1 MKKRIS
7 YLLLVFS
14 VLFISCQPNKT
25 PVPDGQ
31 KSTSWKKQLQTELPQ
46 LGHRNWLLVVDKAF
60 PLLADENIQIIET
73 NEQLVDVLNE
83 VKNQV
88 GEQAHVKPILYK
100 DLELD
105 YLNEELVPGIEK
117 FKKDL
122 YRIYPQDSYS
132 VIAHNEIFSKMDAA
146 SKLFKVLVL
155 KTNAVMPYSSVFM
168 ELDCKYWNAEK
179 ENLLRDKIKK
189 GNSGS

>member
-14 VLFISCQPNKT
+14 VLFINCQPNKT
-25 PVPDGQ
+25 SVPDGQ

-122 YRIYPQDSYS
+122 YRIYPKESYS
-132 VIAHNEIFSKMDAA
+132 VISHNEIFSKMDAA

-168 ELDCKYWNAEK
+168 ELDCKYWNVDK
-179 ENLLRDKIKK
+179 EILLRDKIKK
-189 GNSGS
+189 GNSGN

>member
-25 PVPDGQ
+25 PVSDGQ

-88 GEQAHVKPILYK
+88 GAQAHVKPILYK

-168 ELDCKYWNAEK
+168 ELDCKYWNVDK
-179 ENLLRDKIKK
+179 EILLRDKIKK
-189 GNSGS
+189 GNSGN

>member
-1 MKKRIS
+1 MKRIS
-7 YLLLVFS
+7 YLWFAVYILV
-14 VLFISCQPNKT
+14 ISCQSIKEPAPSEEKT
-25 PVPDGQ
+25 LN
-31 KSTSWKKQLQTELPQ
+31 WKQQLRSELPQ

-60 PLLADENIQIIET
+60 PLLAEENIKIIQT
-73 NEQLVDVLNE
+73 DEQLVDVLNE
-83 VKNQV
+83 VKNQL

-105 YLNEELVPGIEK
+105 YLNEQLVPGIET

-122 YRIYPQDSYS
+122 YHIYPKESYS
-132 VIAHNEIFSKMDAA
+132 VILHNEIFAKMDAA

-168 ELDCKYWNAEK
+168 ELDCKYWNADK
-179 ENLLRDKIKK
+179 EILLRDKIKK